1 MTKERSLR
9 NVAARCKELEGMVKF
24 RDEADDRREILCKK
38 EFEELEKDKE
48 TIEDSRS

>member
-1 MTKERSLR
+1 MVKTRSLKTTE
-9 NVAARCKELEGMVKF
+9 ARCKELEGMVKF
-24 RDEADDRREILCKK
+24 RDEADARREILCKK